1 MPEWGPEVTSVPL
14 PSIPPAIPLSPERVF
29 AALCEAAIAHR
40 SDLYLVGGYVR
51 DACLGRAPLDIDV
64 ITSESPFE
72 LGRSVAR
79 VLGGHF
85 VVLDADFGVGRLV
98 LPGDRVVDLARMQA
112 ETIEADLRR
121 RDLTI
126 NAIAL
131 PLVQA
136 GQRVHESGLLDPT
149 GGLGDLAHR
158 VIRAVAVEN
167 LLADPVRLI
176 RILRF
181 GAMLD
186 FKIDFETLAW
196 LETFKRKLLDAAAER
211 TTAELLKILALPAAF
226 PWIERLFGL
235 GVLGLLVPEFTML
248 GRLPADPN
256 ASLDARAKALES
268 ARQFE
273 AVLAALTAAFPTH
286 SEAIERHLAA
296 DLGSGAHAHELAKL
310 STLLLEIGKPFCRAY
325 DAQGRLTYDGHEA
338 EGARRTEAVADRLKL
353 STKAKTFLSTIVAH
367 RQQAHRLLQTPC
379 DPVALHRLFRSA
391 GDASVALLLVIL
403 AEHRAT
409 QPPGARED
417 TKKAVEL
424 VLDAYFRPD
433 GALTNP
439 PRLLDGKELMGA
451 LGLKPGKQVGVL
463 LEAVLAAQLR
473 GEVRTK
479 DEAIAWAAQR
489 TDER

>member
-1 MPEWGPEVTSVPL
+1 MPL
-14 PSIPPAIPLSPERVF
+14 PSIPSAIPLSPEPVF

-72 LGRSVAR
+72 LGRSVSR

-112 ETIEADLRR
+112 ETIEADLCR
-121 RDLTI
+121 RDLTL

-136 GQRVHESGLLDPT
+136 GQRVQAPRLLDPT
-149 GGLGDLAHR
+149 GGLRDLESR
-158 VIRAVAVEN
+158 VVRAVALEN

-181 GAMLD
+181 GAVLD

-196 LETFKRKLLDAAAER
+196 LETFKRKLLDTAAER
-211 TTAELLKILALPAAF
+211 TTAELLKILALPAAL

-256 ASLDARAKALES
+256 ASLDACAKALET

-273 AVLAALTAAFPTH
+273 TILSALREAFPAH
-286 SEAIERHLAA
+286 SEAIERHLAS
-296 DLGSGAHAHELAKL
+296 DLGSGAHEQELSKL

-325 DAQGRLTYDGHEA
+325 DAQGHLSYDDHEA
-338 EGARRTEAVADRLKL
+338 EGARRVAAVADRLKL
-353 STKAKTFLSTIVAH
+353 SAKAKTFLSTIVAH
-367 RQQAHRLLQTPC
+367 QQQAHRLLLTPC
-379 DPVALHRLFRSA
+379 DPVAQHRLFRSA
-391 GDASVALLLVIL
+391 GDASVALLLIIL

-409 QPPGARED
+409 QPPGALEA
-417 TKKAVEL
+417 TKQAISL
-424 VLDAYFRPD
+424 ILDAYFRPD
-433 GALTNP
+433 GALTHP
-439 PRLLDGKELMGA
+439 QRLLDGKELMRA
-451 LGLKPGKQVGVL
+451 LGLTPGKQVGVL
-463 LEAVLAAQLR
+463 LEEVLAAQLR

-479 DEAIAWAAQR
+479 DEAIAWAARR
-489 TDER
+489 TDET